1 MNRTALVTRLV
12 QHEGLRL
19 KPYTDTVGKLTI
31 GVGRNLTDDGITEC
45 EARTMLDNDINTA
58 FKFCQSRIACFGALN
73 DVRQN
78 VLVEMAFNLGGP
90 KLLQFTQML
99 AALERADF
107 AEASKQMLDSAWA
120 KEVGDRA
127 QELAK
132 LMKDG
137 A

>member
-1 MNRTALVTRLV
+1 MNRTALVVRLMA
-12 QHEGLRL
+12 HEGLRL
-19 KPYTDTVGKLTI
+19 KPYTDTAGKLTI
-31 GVGRNLTDDGITEC
+31 GVGRNLTDAGITEC

-78 VLVEMAFNLGGP
+78 VVVEMAFNLGGP

-99 AALERADF
+99 TALERADF

-127 QELAK
+127 VELAK